1 MSILNDLLII
11 PKAHIAVSGTMLIA
25 FQLYGYSLVLA
36 ERMSFLNVLGH
47 WKSRWGQDLRLC
59 LRNSTHLRVVKIL
72 LLLILLLWMLWN
84 LSSPVSRVYRP
95 IVVLSSP

>member
-11 PKAHIAVSGTMLIA
+11 SKAHIAVSGTMLIA

-47 WKSRWGQDLRLC
+47 WKSRWGKDLRLC
-59 LRNSTHLRVVKIL
+59 LRNSTHLRVVEV
-72 LLLILLLWMLWN
+72 LLLWMMWN